1 MNIKHFLEAITP
13 QNHINQLEINK
24 FNVKSFQEN
33 HKDVIKIK
41 NIVLNSQ
48 QRFRK
53 EMGNLFTEVL
63 PRFY

>member
-24 FNVKSFQEN
+24 FNIKSFQEN
-33 HKDVIKIK
+33 HKDVIKTK

-53 EMGNLFTEVL
+53 EIGNLFTEVL

>member
-53 EMGNLFTEVL
+53 EMGNLFTELL